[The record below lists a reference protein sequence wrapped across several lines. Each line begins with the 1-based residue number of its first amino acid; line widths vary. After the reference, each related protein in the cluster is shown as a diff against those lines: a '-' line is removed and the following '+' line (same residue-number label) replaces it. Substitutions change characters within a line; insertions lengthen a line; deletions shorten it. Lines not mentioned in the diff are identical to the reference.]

1 MGRRNATVADTL
13 PEEPEPAGKRRAGAA
28 AG

>member
-13 PEEPEPAGKRRAGAA
+13 PQEPEPAGERRVDAA